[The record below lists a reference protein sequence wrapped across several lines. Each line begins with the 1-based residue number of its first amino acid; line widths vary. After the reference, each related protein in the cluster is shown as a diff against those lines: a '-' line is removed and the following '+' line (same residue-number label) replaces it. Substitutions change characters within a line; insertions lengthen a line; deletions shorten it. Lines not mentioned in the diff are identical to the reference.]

1 MQATKIKL
9 TDLSTERLLLRK
21 MEPRDAED
29 MFDYASR
36 PEVTRFLLWRE
47 HPDLLYTRRYISY
60 VIGWYRAGDFFDYA
74 VVHRDSG
81 HMIGTCG
88 FARLDMK
95 NRTGEIGYVINPRY
109 CGRGYATEAAR
120 AVIAMGFSE
129 LELLRIEA
137 RYMENNLASARV
149 MQKCGM
155 TFEGILHSAMR
166 IKDKQENIG
175 IYAITQE
182 DFGQS

>member
-1 MQATKIKL
+1 MHATKIKL

-60 VIGWYRAGDFFDYA
+60 VIDRYRAGDFFDYA
-74 VVHRDSG
+74 VVHRNSG
-81 HMIGTCG
+81 RMIGTCG

-175 IYAITQE
+175 IYAITKE
-182 DFGQS
+182 DLGQS